1 MAGAPRPVKHP
12 RAQSG
17 AKPCLNCQFARK
29 AGLRVK
35 NAAMSHRIQ
44 KKDASAHA
52 ARLAEQLRANLRRRK
67 AQAREVGAEP
77 DTSADEPPPAAEPA
91 PLGPDPT

>member
-1 MAGAPRPVKHP
+1 
-12 RAQSG
+12 
-17 AKPCLNCQFARK
+17 
-29 AGLRVK
+29 
-35 NAAMSHRIQ
+35 MSHRIQ

-77 DTSADEPPPAAEPA
+77 DANGDEPSPAADMSGDDR
-91 PLGPDPT
+91 PL